1 MGTERDSIDRKTFT
15 EGDSYSITTM
25 ASLASPDGNMSSVG
39 QWNLTNSANQAVF
52 TATTGLFDGIA
63 SPSTDTHGSSRAY
76 SQLWVFFT
84 LTEEVRFS
92 ITGNIL
98 YSGLLNPDYSG
109 FGNVGV
115 GLYRDGAWYY
125 ETNGFVR
132 NTAGHAKLGENSSHF
147 SGKSTGIIGPG
158 DYRFLVTSSVANGV
172 GTGHV
177 AMTLSVPDGGST
189 LALFGMAVAALGG
202 LKRRIG

>member
-1 MGTERDSIDRKTFT
+1 MHKSILATLPALTLLLCLQGKALAIGITITPTWPGLDDSYDFVYSAVTTDGMGTERDSIDRKTFT

-115 GLYRDGAWYY
+115 GLYRDGGMTP
-125 ETNGFVR
+125 EVR
-132 NTAGHAKLGENSSHF
+132 HF
-147 SGKSTGIIGPG
+147 ITEV
-158 DYRFLVTSSVANGV
+158 LQ
-172 GTGHV
+172 
-177 AMTLSVPDGGST
+177 VP
-189 LALFGMAVAALGG
+189 
-202 LKRRIG
+202 